1 MSLSRYDMKNGG
13 KISSREL
20 RVAWQRVFPEL
31 SVVTAVATSRGL
43 PQRHRPAARIL
54 ALSCGAPVGK
64 AN

>member
-1 MSLSRYDMKNGG
+1 VITSLTPDSKESYPFRG
-13 KISSREL
+13 E
-20 RVAWQRVFPEL
+20 
-31 SVVTAVATSRGL
+31 TAAAAATSRGL